1 MLLDV
6 CSFPPLDE
14 ANAEEKWVSVLENLE
29 AIESAEGWDEQDQ
42 AGVKGGNAVRLF
54 GLDV

>member
-1 MLLDV
+1 M
-6 CSFPPLDE
+6 
-14 ANAEEKWVSVLENLE
+14 SVVQNLE
-29 AIESAEGWDEQDQ
+29 AIESAEGWDEQDR